1 MTPISNTERILT
13 IIAATAFAFLL
24 YCALVAL

>member
-13 IIAATAFAFLL
+13 IIAAAAFAFLL
-24 YCALVAL
+24 YCVMVGL